1 MAPPRWTT
9 PEELE
14 WLQNELP
21 EFLKMQK
28 DQRLT
33 RFYELLYPRWFSQFP
48 ECLRYWGPTG
58 KPPRENVRQDDDSG
72 DEISPL
78 ALTPEQEAELE
89 EANEIR
95 RKKLREWFRNNG
107 KSKTTPGTTS
117 TGKALARLLG
127 QRARGVHD
135 LKEIEVYS
143 KSHYKTKI
151 QPLVEDN
158 VNENHLDPKK
168 RIAVVQ
174 KYTNRCFAAEPEYVK
189 AEIREE
195 TTRINTARRL
205 ASVVSQ
211 TRTKEEIYHA
221 IQELPLVLGQIC
233 EDLAVLT
240 GGWHY
245 TLVMGGPDPMCEGD
259 IMTLSFHHGKG
270 RDGLSFKASNPDFH
284 EQYLAPFEKH
294 LRSVFGHQ
302 VSESSE
308 SSSSANPS
316 PPATSDL
323 ALPNAQNDSGPKVP
337 GTHVFPHDSVM
348 DPNVPVSDADIDAF
362 ISSLRPLTA
371 DGLNGQ
377 WWPNQGQDMQMA
389 APPLINPPLTITESL
404 IDSPMRAAP
413 PFTSPPP
420 LTIAESFIDSPMRA
434 APPFTPPFT
443 SPPPAI
449 SESLIEPPVQGLDSS
464 IGVFAPPRILD
475 SSIGVVTLNPVP
487 SSPSRSATTPA
498 ATDSYSFPPVSS
510 APALLTDTT
519 SKSIPTAPDT
529 LLPAASVPPV
539 SSAPP
544 TAPDTLLPA
553 ACVPPVSSAPG
564 RRSARMTRPSTRVQD
579 ANKIGDDAKAV
590 TSKRKRKGTAEATTG
605 KKYVFH
611 QFSVLFHPAKH

>member
-28 DQRLT
+28 EQKLT
-33 RFYELLYPRWFSQFP
+33 CFYELLYPRWFSQFP

-58 KPPRENVRQDDDSG
+58 KPPRENVHQDDDSG
-72 DEISPL
+72 DTNSDEISPL
-78 ALTPEQEAELE
+78 PLTPEQEAELE
-89 EANEIR
+89 GANEIR
-95 RKKLREWFRNNG
+95 WKKLREWFRNNT
-107 KSKTTPGTTS
+107 KS
-117 TGKALARLLG
+117 
-127 QRARGVHD
+127 QHARGVCD

-158 VNENHLDPKK
+158 VQENHLDSKK

-174 KYTNRCFAAEPEYVK
+174 KYTNSCFAAEPEDVK
-189 AEIREE
+189 AEICEE
-195 TTRINTARRL
+195 TTQINTARRL
-205 ASVVSQ
+205 ASVVSK
-211 TRTKEEIYHA
+211 THTKEEISCA
-221 IQELPLVLGQIC
+221 IQELPIVLGQIC

-294 LRSVFGHQ
+294 LRSVFGQ
-302 VSESSE
+302 VSKSSK
-308 SSSSANPS
+308 SSSSANLS

-323 ALPNAQNDSGPKVP
+323 APPNAQNDSGPEVP
-337 GTHVFPHDSVM
+337 GMHIFPHDSLM
-348 DPNVPVSDADIDAF
+348 DPNVPVSDAEIDAF

-371 DGLNGQ
+371 DGINGQ
-377 WWPNQGQDMQMA
+377 WWPNQSQDMQMA
-389 APPLINPPLTITESL
+389 APPLINPPLTITES
-404 IDSPMRAAP
+404 
-413 PFTSPPP
+413 FK
-420 LTIAESFIDSPMRA
+420 DSPMRA

-449 SESLIEPPVQGLDSS
+449 AESLIKPPVQGLDSS
-464 IGVFAPPRILD
+464 IGVF
-475 SSIGVVTLNPVP
+475 
-487 SSPSRSATTPA
+487 TPA
-498 ATDSYSFPPVSS
+498 ATDSYYFPPVSS
-510 APALLTDTT
+510 APARLTDTT
-519 SKSIPTAPDT
+519 SKLIPTAPDTLLPAASVPLVSSALGTAPDTLLPAASVPLVSSALGTAPDT

-539 SSAPP
+539 SSAP
-544 TAPDTLLPA
+544 
-553 ACVPPVSSAPG
+553 G
-564 RRSARMTRPSTRVQD
+564 RRSAPMTQPSTRVQD
-579 ANKIGDDAKAV
+579 ANKIGDNTKAV
-590 TSKRKRKGTAEATTG
+590 TSKRKCKGTAEATTG
-605 KKYVFH
+605 KK
-611 QFSVLFHPAKH
+611 SKN